1 MSKVFVAEFRR
12 TINLGFIIAI
22 IGVIFSIC
30 FDSWN
35 DLVGNL
41 GHSNLCAY
49 YFMENSSFGGM
60 CRKYLL
66 PIFATLPFACSFCKE
81 RKNKVVAFIAS
92 REGRRKYSV
101 IKYLVNA
108 LVGGLVVALGTAFL
122 FLFLL
127 SNFPMIDSN
136 YEVTQVSEAFH
147 IWLAINH
154 PVKYCLLEV
163 VFAFCRGAIWASVSM
178 LVSIYITDSFV
189 VTLFPFLGNYMVV
202 RLCQFLKIADTHRL
216 DMILI
221 SRSVIKNSEY
231 TLVLGVIATIMIVGV
246 IGFIF
251 TKKMVR
257 GLKDGTLY

>member
-1 MSKVFVAEFRR
+1 MSKVLVAELRR

-35 DLVGNL
+35 DLISNL

-49 YFMENSSFGGM
+49 YFMENSAFGGM

-81 RKNKVVAFIAS
+81 RKNKVVSFIAS
-92 REGRRKYSV
+92 REGRIKYSV
-101 IKYLVNA
+101 TKYLVNT
-108 LVGGLVVALGTAFL
+108 LVGGLVVALGTTFL
-122 FLFLL
+122 FVFLL
-127 SNFPMIDSN
+127 ANFPMTDSN
-136 YEVTQVSEAFH
+136 YEATQMSDAFH
-147 IWLAINH
+147 VWLAINH
-154 PVKYCLLEV
+154 PLKYCLIEIA
-163 VFAFCRGAIWASVSM
+163 FAFCRGAIWASVSM
-178 LVSIYITDSFV
+178 FVSIYITDSFV
-189 VTLFPFLGNYMVV
+189 VTLFPFLGSYIVV
-202 RLCQFLKIADTHRL
+202 RLCQFFKIADMQRL

-221 SRSVIKNSEY
+221 GRSVISNSGH
-231 TLVLGVIATIMIVGV
+231 TLVIGVTATVMIVGV
-246 IGFIF
+246 IGLIF